1 MDSVLEV
8 LDRIEAQRSQR
19 DAAIIGPSAL
29 TFLQAVYR
37 DPDVPLSVRI
47 KCAVEALPY
56 ETPKLS
62 ATAILSDEDF
72 AQRLERA
79 ILRSGVKTID
89 AEAVALPQ
97 PD

>member
-1 MDSVLEV
+1 MI
-8 LDRIEAQRSQR
+8 IEPDPRP
-19 DAAIIGPSAL
+19 GPKGESAL
-29 TFLQAVYR
+29 ALLQAVYR
-37 DPDVPLSVRI
+37 DPDTPLSVRI

-72 AQRLERA
+72 ASRLERA
-79 ILRSGVKTID
+79 ILRSGVKAID

-97 PD
+97 PE